1 MQTAINRQENGTIE
15 LTITIPWPKVRES
28 FDKLS
33 EKALSYIKV
42 EGFRKGK
49 APKNLAK
56 DKVDK
61 EKVYQEVIKQ
71 IVPVFYLHAVKEHN
85 LRPIVSP
92 KIELLKA
99 KESEDWQ
106 FKASVCEKPEI
117 KLGDYKKAIRELK
130 QAKRTKIWV
139 PGKERDKETK
149 KSRHKVSGQKPNLNE
164 ILEAVLKVVK
174 VKIPGILLEDQVNRM
189 LTNLLD
195 EIKKL
200 GMTVDQYL
208 KAKGKTIDL
217 LKEEYKRS
225 AEKTLS
231 LEFVLE
237 KIADS
242 EKITVSD
249 KEIDELINKEKDK
262 KIQNQLKT
270 QKYYLASLL
279 RRQKTLNVLSQP

>member
-1 MQTAINRQENGTIE
+1 MQTAINRQEDKTIE
-15 LTITIPWPKVRES
+15 LTITIPWSKVKES

-71 IVPVFYLHAVKEHN
+71 IVPAFYLQAVKEHN

-106 FKASVCEKPEI
+106 FKVSVCEKPEI
-117 KLGDYKKAIRELK
+117 KLGDYKKAIRKLK

-139 PGKERDKETK
+139 PGEKAQEHKNK
-149 KSRHKVSGQKPNLNE
+149 KTQEQKPNLNE
-164 ILEAVLKVVK
+164 VLEAVLKVVK

-262 KIQNQLKT
+262 KIQDQLKT

-279 RRQKTLNVLSQP
+279 RRQKTLNVLSQS